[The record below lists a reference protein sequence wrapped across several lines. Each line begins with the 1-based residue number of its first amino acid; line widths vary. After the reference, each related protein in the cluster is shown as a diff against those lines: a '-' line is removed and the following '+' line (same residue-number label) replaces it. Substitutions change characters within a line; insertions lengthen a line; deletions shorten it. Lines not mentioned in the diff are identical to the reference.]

1 MKPIRKDSST
11 IIIRNECLEKY
22 LRDIKN
28 NKGLAQEEYEVLKL
42 AKAGDQAAR
51 DKLIKANLK
60 FVVTVAKEFQV
71 RGFDINDLISAGN
84 IGLIEAIDKFSLD
97 NKVKFI
103 SYAVWWIRNGIIE
116 EIKENKN
123 VIRLPFNKQQEIQ
136 DFNKQRE
143 KFEQQTQSNLTAEQV
158 AQLSNV
164 ELGDDAKRALFCSN
178 ATASLDYP
186 LSDTEEDSLSDIL
199 PGDQEDFT
207 MFDQKE
213 HNKFLL
219 NKAILEL
226 TATQQKVLALSF
238 GLEDQIFRSN
248 EDIAEALGLTA
259 ERVRQVKQNGL
270 KKLKTIPYLKMAL

>member
-84 IGLIEAIDKFSLD
+84 IGLIEAIDTFSLD